1 MNSLL
6 QINMLAKFSLKFN
19 KRVAPNK
26 AELEGKFLLD
36 LISVQH
42 VY

>member
-26 AELEGKFLLD
+26 GVLEGKITLEI
-36 LISVQH
+36 ISVQH